1 MDLKTAALRFPIFI
15 FLFIFF
21 LSSAC
26 SIPSWFPIKKGPA
39 HKAKM
44 KELLDKEVVLI
55 DNEEYVKVS
64 NPKASEGIHQPKY
77 LYVPVDEYLSR
88 RGDYATPVAKKEEP
102 SKEFSY
108 PSKTPS
114 PVTEKEV
121 FLVSS
126 IKSPGP
132 HLKRKVL
139 IAHFDDRTTTP
150 EEMFGDW
157 VSDKLVKE
165 VDRKSQRV
173 LFVDYL
179 MIKDF
184 LEKRGMDLKDL
195 ETPNIL
201 RLLNE
206 VFGINAVVTGY
217 LSGPYVFTTRTADHQ
232 EGTASAIIRI
242 DMKIIDT
249 FSGKPFKQFSANNP
263 VTAAKEK
270 GPFPEEKAKIKAI
283 DLTLS
288 DLSGTLS
295 RELDGLDWSCRIVK
309 VEGGEIYLNAG
320 RQTGLKV
327 GDTLDVFRP
336 GENGDRG
343 ELKGKIRISA
353 YLGIDASMGK
363 ALDAKKPDVRDIV
376 RLATREGT

>member
-1 MDLKTAALRFPIFI
+1 MDLKARALRFSIFVFLFI
-15 FLFIFF
+15 FLF
-21 LSSAC
+21 SSAC
-26 SIPSWFPIKKGPA
+26 SIPSWVPIKQGPP

-64 NPKASEGIHQPKY
+64 NPKASEGAQQPKY
-77 LYVPVDEYLSR
+77 LYVPVDEYLSKK
-88 RGDYATPVAKKEEP
+88 GDYATPGAKKEEP
-102 SKEFSY
+102 SKEFSS
-108 PSKTPS
+108 PSKTSS

-126 IKSPGP
+126 LKSSGLY
-132 HLKRKVL
+132 LKRKVL
-139 IAHFDDRTTTP
+139 ITHFDDRTTTP

-157 VSDKLVKE
+157 VSDKLIKE

-173 LFVDYL
+173 LFVDYF

-201 RLLNE
+201 HLLNE

-217 LSGPYVFTTRTADHQ
+217 LSGPYVLTTATVDNK
-232 EGTASAIIRI
+232 ESTASAIVRI
-242 DMKIIDT
+242 DMKVIDT

-263 VTAAKEK
+263 AVAAKEK
-270 GPFPEEKAKIKAI
+270 GPFSEEKAKIKAI
-283 DLTLS
+283 DFTLS
-288 DLSGTLS
+288 DLSTTLS
-295 RELDGLDWSCRIVK
+295 RELDGMDWSCRIMK
-309 VEGGEIYLNAG
+309 VEGDEIYLNAG

-327 GDTLDVFRP
+327 GDTLEVFRP

-343 ELKGKIRISA
+343 EFKGKIRISA
-353 YLGIDASMGK
+353 YLGIDASMGE